1 MGIKMGSD
9 LYWEFRRRRLLVPKL
24 ADLAPF
30 ATWSLP
36 GYRDKY
42 VYDDFD
48 LAAEAFAVGSPEK

>member
-1 MGIKMGSD
+1 MGSD